1 MTKFLSACA
10 LTALVATVA
19 MAHHSYAMFDGNRVE
34 TVTGTLAKIEWKNPH
49 VFLWVYVP
57 NPQAANGFDLYA
69 FENGSTNVLA
79 RRGWSKDVI
88 PGGEK
93 LAVEFWPLRDGRK
106 GGHLKQLTRSDG
118 TVMQGAG
125 GPRGLDGTDPAR
137 EIKESAN

>member
-10 LTALVATVA
+10 LVALVATSA
-19 MAHHSYAMFDGNRVE
+19 MAHHSYAMFDGTRVE

-57 NPQAANGFDLYA
+57 NSQAANGFDLYA

-88 PGGEK
+88 PDGEK

-106 GGHLKQLTRSDG
+106 GGHLKQLTRSG
-118 TVMQGAG
+118 GAVLQGAG

-137 EIKESAN
+137 ETRESAP